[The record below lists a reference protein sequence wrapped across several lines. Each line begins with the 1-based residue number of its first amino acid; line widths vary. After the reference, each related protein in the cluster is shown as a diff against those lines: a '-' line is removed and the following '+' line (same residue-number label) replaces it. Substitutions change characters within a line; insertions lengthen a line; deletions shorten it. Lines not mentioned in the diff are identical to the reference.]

1 MTAKTVLPRK
11 NAGMNLSAGMNE
23 GKVPYARLL
32 SANERGCRILRE
44 ISDRKTIPLITK
56 PAEIRKYDKKLQDL
70 FAVGVYARDLLSL
83 CYCNKNERTGGK
95 EWKTS
100 PKIVKSE

>member
-1 MTAKTVLPRK
+1 MCALLGIST
-11 NAGMNLSAGMNE
+11 GMNE

-32 SANERGCRILRE
+32 AANERGCMVLRE

-70 FAVGVYARDLLSL
+70 YAVGVYARDLLSL

-95 EWKTS
+95 EWKIS
-100 PKIVKSE
+100 PKIVKPE